1 MKRKIYH
8 LAICL
13 ILVANASA
21 QTVINNDDLIV
32 EQGHEIKFKDN
43 GQITSFDP
51 NHGIFF
57 HRTDNLLELREYG
70 DIVLKPLNGRVRI
83 EGSYENG
90 NIGGSLTLRHTGKT
104 SAGAATDW
112 VMYNMSGVYGNALQF
127 WAYDQIGCQA
137 GGLCA
142 SRFTIMDNGK
152 VGIGT
157 NSPSQALDVRGNIYA
172 DGNIAIGTTNPGTF
186 KLAVEG
192 KIGAREIQVTASPA
206 FPDYVFDSNY
216 KLRSLSSLEQYINQN
231 KHLPGVPSADEV
243 EKNGGIE
250 LGKLNTKLLEKVEEL
265 TLYMIEMKKENE
277 KIKKENV
284 KIRKEIKELKQS
296 KSAH

>member
-13 ILVANASA
+13 MLVANASA
-21 QTVINNDDLIV
+21 QTVINNNDLIV

-43 GQITSFDP
+43 GQITSFDGS
-51 NHGIFF
+51 HGIFF
-57 HRTDNLLELREYG
+57 HRTDNILELREYG
-70 DIVLKPLNGRVRI
+70 NIVLKPLNGRVRI
-83 EGSYENG
+83 EGSSDNG
-90 NIGGSLTLRHTGKT
+90 SASLTLHHPGKT
-104 SAGAATDW
+104 TPGTAMDW
-112 VMYNMSGVYGNALQF
+112 IMYNMSGVYGNSLQF
-127 WAYDQIGCQA
+127 WAYDNIGCQT
-137 GGLCA
+137 GGLCSA
-142 SRFTIMDNGK
+142 RFTIMDNGN

-157 NSPSQALDVRGNIYA
+157 TAPSQALDVRGNIYT

-206 FPDYVFDSNY
+206 FPDYVFNSDY
-216 KLRSLSSLEQYINQN
+216 KLRSLSSLEQYVNQN